1 MIKKQIK
8 RNVMK
13 NLILNIN
20 NIKKNILVT
29 IVFVLHM
36 FVQSTLWYFNNKSFN
51 VITFIALIIIFDFI
65 TDKIEEKYDT
75 EK

>member
-8 RNVMK
+8 RKVMK
-13 NLILNIN
+13 NLIPNIN
-20 NIKKNILVT
+20 SVKKNILVT

-36 FVQSTLWYFNNKSFN
+36 FVQSALWYFNNKSFN

-65 TDKIEEKYDT
+65 TDKIEEKYDV